1 MSGMARRLS
10 HVLAPALVLAGVMT
24 PAVARAGGCAVYFS
38 RMQAAYKMARPGE
51 AAQVLHEAERA
62 HVCSGEALRR
72 LGEYAALSGY
82 RAAYGDGVSANERIW
97 RLKQA
102 LRLGRPWQALAAL
115 GDEMLKR
122 GKFARAALLLE
133 EAANGAKIPPAVL
146 RTIRAKARFSALAAP
161 GLVPLVM
168 RCGQPRPGQRR
179 HGAKTAL
186 ALASGRGC
194 VDARTPPLPVPF
206 RAGSARLDA
215 RGRAFAAGIL
225 AWARYSGAE
234 RIILT
239 GYSDP
244 KGNALANFRLAMR
257 RAKAVRL
264 YLRKHGLAAGLVVRA
279 HGEALVPKA
288 LSGAPEHAALRA
300 LRRVDVR
307 MEKGGAS

>member
-1 MSGMARRLS
+1 MSGMVRKLFRI
-10 HVLAPALVLAGVMT
+10 LALALMLAGVMT
-24 PAVARAGGCAVYFS
+24 PPMARAGGCAVYFS
-38 RMQAAYKMARPGE
+38 RMQAAYRMARPGK
-51 AAQVLHEAERA
+51 AAQVLHEAELA

-102 LRLGRPWQALAAL
+102 LRLGRPWQVLAAL

-133 EAANGAKIPPAVL
+133 EAANGAKIPPDVL
-146 RTIRAKARFSALAAP
+146 RTISAKARFSALAAP
-161 GLVPLVM
+161 GHVPLVM
-168 RCGQPRPGQRR
+168 RCGQLRPAQRR
-179 HGAKTAL
+179 QRAKTAL
-186 ALASGRGC
+186 ALASRRGC
-194 VDARTPPLPVPF
+194 ADAKTPPLPVPF
-206 RAGSARLDA
+206 RRGSARLDV

-225 AWARYSGAE
+225 AWARQNGAK

-257 RAKAVRL
+257 RARAVRL
-264 YLRKHGLAAGLVVRA
+264 YLRAHGLAASMVVRA
-279 HGEALVPKA
+279 HGGAAVPKV

-307 MEKGGAS
+307 MDKGGAS